1 MSFIVSTKMVNFN
14 FKERYQTMSIDKMN
28 NYDFGIV
35 GLGVMGRNL
44 LLNIADN
51 GFAVAGLDLDP
62 QKAESLEAEVGEGHR
77 IKVTTQVKEFIGAL
91 QQPRA
96 KIGRASCRERA

>member
-1 MSFIVSTKMVNFN
+1 
-14 FKERYQTMSIDKMN
+14 MSIDKIN

-62 QKAESLEAEVGEGHR
+62 QKTDHWKL
-77 IKVTTQVKEFIGAL
+77 KQVKDT
-91 QQPRA
+91 
-96 KIGRASCRERA
+96 ASK